1 MRRLLACL
9 LYLAA
14 CVDDDIA
21 MPDGG
26 SAPDDAGAYEV
37 PEGCNPLAATWDC
50 LLPFPSDHFRETD
63 ATLPSGAR
71 ITIPE
76 VAQIPYRGTPFDYF
90 TERPVDGFSP
100 SAPMMAYFPV
110 RLDPEPLLGWNEDV
124 LATTRL
130 EGPTLLLNASTGE
143 AVAHFAELDASAS
156 NADRRVLLVR
166 PLVRLE
172 PETRYVVALRDL
184 VDEAGTPAPT
194 PEGFRRLRDADPRSD
209 TETLRRFDADV
220 FGVLE
225 SAGVARA
232 DLQLAWDF
240 TTGSDDWIRRD
251 LLDVRRI
258 AREALAAGDF
268 AITVREVIE
277 GDALPENLRDSTA
290 RQLELEVRA
299 PSVLT
304 TPAAGEAYLRRD
316 ELGRVRREG
325 DLVFPVSL
333 LVPRRV
339 AARAHEGTVRLLQY
353 GHGFFGRRDELT
365 NSYVDDFADE
375 YGFVAM
381 AADWWGM
388 MREDRDAVALALG
401 DARPAEVFRFVER
414 THQGILNFMILAGAA
429 EALAELPALRDEAG
443 PLFDPSATYF
453 WGNSQGHI
461 LGGTFTALDPTIERA
476 VLSVGGANF
485 SLIMFRSLAF
495 VALRLLIDINVP
507 DDVDRQKFSLLLQSW
522 LDRIDPLSYA
532 ELARRA
538 PLDDNPDK
546 NFLLHTGPGDDAV
559 TFLAAELHARELGI
573 PLLEPSPFEVPLL
586 PRTSAPADSALVEL
600 AYGEEILVPAE
611 APNAGNPIHEAIRRN
626 PKVQAQVDAFL
637 REGGRVLQT
646 CEGPCDPE

>member
-1 MRRLLACL
+1 MRRLLAGL

-14 CVDDDIA
+14 CGEDDA
-21 MPDGG
+21 PTDGG
-26 SAPDDAGAYEV
+26 PPPADASGYEV

-76 VAQIPYRGTPFDYF
+76 VAQIPYRGAPFDYF
-90 TERPVDGFSP
+90 AERPVDGFSP

-130 EGPTLLLNASTGE
+130 EGPTLLLNATTGE
-143 AVAHFAELDASAS
+143 PVAHFAELDASAS
-156 NADRRVLLVR
+156 NADRRVLLLR
-166 PLVRLE
+166 PLTRLA

-184 VDEAGTPAPT
+184 VDEAGAPAPT

-209 TETLRRFDADV
+209 ADTRRRFDAEV

-225 SAGVARA
+225 AAGVARA

-258 AREALAAGDF
+258 AQEALAAGDF
-268 AITVREVIE
+268 TITVREVIE

-290 RQLELEVRA
+290 RQIELEVRA

-304 TPAAGEAYLRRD
+304 TPTAGEAYLQRD
-316 ELGRVRREG
+316 ELGRVVREG

-429 EALAELPALRDEAG
+429 EALAALPELRDEAG
-443 PLFDPSATYF
+443 PIFDPSATYF

-476 VLSVGGANF
+476 ALSVGGANF

-507 DDVDRQKFSLLLQSW
+507 DDVDRQKFSLLLQGW
-522 LDRIDPLSYA
+522 LDRIDPLSFA

-538 PLDDNPDK
+538 PLEGNPDK
-546 NFLLHTGPGDDAV
+546 HFLLHTGPGDDAV
-559 TFLAAELHARELGI
+559 TFLSAELHARELGI

-611 APNAGNPIHEAIRRN
+611 APNASNPIHEAIRRN

-637 REGGRVLQT
+637 RESGRVLQT